1 MSFDAEDILE
11 VFSRPK
17 PESPSSDAIVSLRR
31 IFVKCIER
39 FKLIEGL
46 ELDRENY
53 DQFAVF
59 FTLIEALPNGKEQ
72 VESILGYLPRISGPT
87 ALVPSGLHAK
97 VMESTMKHLDSRFS
111 LQNEFNGLRSVFP
124 IDAAVYVDDNLL
136 AFIEIDGDFH
146 YKFQQELRRKDRLKE
161 FLYKSKF
168 PSVPLYRVRY
178 DHCEALGFTKLGR
191 ILAAWLS
198 AQEKKRFKS

>member
-1 MSFDAEDILE
+1 MTFDADGILK
-11 VFSRPK
+11 VFSEDPL
-17 PESPSSDAIVSLRR
+17 SDAIESLRR
-31 IFVKCIER
+31 MYVKCIQR
-39 FKLIEGL
+39 YKPVEGM

-59 FTLIEALPNGKEQ
+59 FALMETLPLGKERI
-72 VESILGYLPRISGPT
+72 ESILGHIPQISGPT
-87 ALVPSGLHAK
+87 ALIPSGLHAK

-111 LQNEFNGLRSVFP
+111 LQNEFIGMKSVFP
-124 IDAAVYVDDNLL
+124 IDAAIYFDDNLL
-136 AFIEIDGDFH
+136 AFIEIDGDYH

-168 PSVPLYRVRY
+168 PKIPLYRVRH

-191 ILAAWLS
+191 SLAAWLS
-198 AQEKKRFKS
+198 AQETKRSKS